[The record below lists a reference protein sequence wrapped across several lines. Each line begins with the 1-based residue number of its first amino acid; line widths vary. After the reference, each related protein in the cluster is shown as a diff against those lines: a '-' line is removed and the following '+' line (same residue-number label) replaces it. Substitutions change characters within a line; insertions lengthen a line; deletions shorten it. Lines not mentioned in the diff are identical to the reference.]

1 MGRARLVNMTSRTV
15 RGCNI
20 AYEYRGV
27 GPDVVWAH
35 GLTQSRALE
44 NVQPLIEWAG
54 VEARVLRYD
63 ARGHGESDST
73 LELEGYTWE
82 ELAHDQLELTAAL
95 GTKTY
100 VAGGA
105 SMGCAT
111 ALHAAVLAPD
121 RIGGLILVIPPTG
134 WESRAAQSEVYEQG
148 AEVVEAYGVEPLIK
162 AGAVIAPPDP
172 LADDP
177 DYRTRRADGLR
188 SWESD
193 RLARAMRG
201 AAGAQLP
208 KRNNIAAIEC
218 PTLVLA
224 WTGDATHPSETAEE
238 LGDLLPHAE
247 VHIDSTAD
255 EVAAWPTLVA
265 NFLNPGRV
273 NSDAYP

>member
-1 MGRARLVNMTSRTV
+1 MTSRTV
-15 RGCNI
+15 RGCKI
-20 AYEYRGV
+20 AYERAGE
-27 GPDVVWAH
+27 GPDVAWGH

-44 NVQPLIEWAG
+44 NAQPLIDWAG
-54 VEARVLRYD
+54 VEARVVRYD

-73 LELEGYTWE
+73 LDLDGYSWE
-82 ELAHDQLELTAAL
+82 ELAQDQLELTTAL
-95 GTKTY
+95 GIDTY
-100 VAGGA
+100 VAAGA

-121 RIGGLILVIPPTG
+121 RINGLILVIPPTG

-148 AEVVEAYGVEPLIK
+148 AKVVEAYGVEPLIK

-172 LADDP
+172 LVDDTG
-177 DYRTRRADGLR
+177 YRTRRADGLR
-188 SWESD
+188 SWDPD

-208 KRNNIAAIEC
+208 TRNQISAIEC

-224 WTGDATHPSETAEE
+224 WTGDATHPAETATE

-247 VHIDSTAD
+247 VHINSTAD
-255 EVAAWPTLVA
+255 EIADWTTLVA
-265 NFLNPGRV
+265 DFLDPGRV